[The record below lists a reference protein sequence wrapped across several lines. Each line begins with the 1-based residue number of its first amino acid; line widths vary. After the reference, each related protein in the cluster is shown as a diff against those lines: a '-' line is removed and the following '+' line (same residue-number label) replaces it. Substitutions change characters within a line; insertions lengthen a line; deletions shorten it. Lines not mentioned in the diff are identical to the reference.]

1 MSKSSSIW
9 PLATHSGGGEDV
21 LRLPPH
27 WFVGTSRRAEG
38 SPVTMVTAAQSA
50 GRERGGGQTV
60 LTSFMLRPG
69 HTPASL
75 KFLLSGWK
83 WDDVGLGEAK

>member
-1 MSKSSSIW
+1 
-9 PLATHSGGGEDV
+9 
-21 LRLPPH
+21 
-27 WFVGTSRRAEG
+27 
-38 SPVTMVTAAQSA
+38 MVTAAQSA